1 VVAVIEHDATVL
13 RDPSDVD
20 EVVTV
25 VRLGLQ
31 HERLQADARAQL
43 DVLKAA
49 RRRIV
54 EAGDA
59 RRKQLERDL
68 HDGAQQHLIALSI
81 GLRFID
87 RSADT
92 DRWLDEA
99 AAELRLAMDDLRDV
113 AHGIYPSV
121 LGDEGFAAAVD
132 ALAETS
138 PSPVTIVEMVEGRF
152 DPAIEVAAYHVVADT
167 LRGGVGP
174 LRVRAR
180 RDGERL
186 TVEVTATEIAEPLAE
201 EIADRVGAVDGS
213 VERSSYG
220 DGTITLIAEIPCGE
234 HP

>member
-1 VVAVIEHDATVL
+1 
-13 RDPSDVD
+13 
-20 EVVTV
+20 
-25 VRLGLQ
+25 
-31 HERLQADARAQL
+31 
-43 DVLKAA
+43 
-49 RRRIV
+49 
-54 EAGDA
+54 
-59 RRKQLERDL
+59 
-68 HDGAQQHLIALSI
+68 
-81 GLRFID
+81 
-87 RSADT
+87 
-92 DRWLDEA
+92 
-99 AAELRLAMDDLRDV
+99 V

-174 LRVRAR
+174 LRVHAR